1 MPNWRKVVKIKDI
14 GGFKRAGEY
23 INYKLGMLESSD
35 KSMSSLY
42 KLMFSEREN
51 IMFEQ
56 SDGFRIKKTS
66 YGEIFDCIEAI
77 CADLQRKINADRQSI
92 VGIYMDNSPQWVVAF
107 WAVLHC
113 GFKPL
118 LLNLRLSDAIIERV
132 IVQNN
137 VCAVISDGKIFSVNT
152 IFFDNVE
159 KSEALIEK
167 CEFGREFFVMSSGT
181 SSVKLCA
188 YSADELVQIIRDSS
202 DLLKRNPIPKRHYNG
217 NIKLLAFLPFYHI
230 FGFVA
235 VYLWF
240 SFFARTFV
248 CLRDYGP
255 QTIVNTIKKHK
266 VTHIFAVP
274 MLWDKVY
281 EQAIS
286 TIKSR
291 GLKDKFDKALQI
303 SNKLGNSLAGKV
315 FASLAFKEVREKTF
329 GESVRFLITGGSIIR
344 PQVIGFFNG
353 IGYHLANGYGMSE
366 VGITSVELSNSR
378 KKLNS
383 CSIGKPLPSIEYKI
397 DENGILEIR
406 GKSLAKYICEN
417 GEKRYTN
424 GDWFNTHDL
433 CQKKG
438 DCYYLNGRED
448 DLIVS
453 VSGENIN
460 PVAVEEVLLPKN
472 ANVVCLIAGKDSE
485 LPVLLT
491 SVQKGL
497 SREEAESVV
506 KEIRKRMDE
515 NNLSAQIGKIYL
527 TCDEL
532 ITGNEFKLNR
542 KRLKK
547 DYLEGK
553 ISRIEFEN
561 DDVSGKRDELQEKI
575 RGYFAIVLGKTEE
588 QVGYETNFFLDEGG
602 TSLDYFA
609 LIAKLQQDFRIDF
622 PMSVDENLTTVAGM
636 AEYIRERI

>member
-1 MPNWRKVVKIKDI
+1 MKIKDI
-14 GGFKRAGEY
+14 GGFKRAGDY
-23 INYKLGMLESSD
+23 IGYKLDALESSD
-35 KSMSSLY
+35 KSMASLY
-42 KLMFSEREN
+42 ELMFSEREN
-51 IMFEQ
+51 VMFEQ

-66 YGEIFDCIEAI
+66 YGEVFDCVEAI
-77 CADLQRKINADRQSI
+77 CADLQRKINAENQSV
-92 VGIYMDNSPQWVVAF
+92 VGIYMDNSPQWIVAF

-118 LLNLRLSDAIIERV
+118 LLNLRMSDATIERV
-132 IVQNN
+132 IAQNN
-137 VCAVISDGKIFSVNT
+137 VCAVVSDGKIFSVNT
-152 IFFDNVE
+152 IVFDSVK
-159 KSEALIEK
+159 KSETSLEK

-202 DLLKRNPIPKRHYNG
+202 DLLKRNSIPKRHYNG
-217 NIKLLAFLPFYHI
+217 NIKLLTFLPFYHI
-230 FGFVA
+230 FGFIA

-281 EQAIS
+281 EQAIA

-291 GLKDKFDKALQI
+291 GLEAKLDKALKI
-303 SNKLGNSLAGKV
+303 SNKLGNSLPGKA

-329 GESVRFLITGGSIIR
+329 GESVRFLVTGGSVIR

-383 CSIGKPLPSIEYKI
+383 CSIGKPLPSIEYRI
-397 DENGILEIR
+397 DENGVLEVR

-424 GDWFNTHDL
+424 GDWFNTRDL

-438 DCYYLNGRED
+438 DCYYINGRED

-472 ANVVCLIAGKDSE
+472 ANVVCLIAGKDDE

-491 SVQKGL
+491 SVPKGL
-497 SREEAESVV
+497 SREESEAVV
-506 KEIRKRMDE
+506 KEIRERIEE
-515 NNLSAQIGKIYL
+515 NNLSAQIGKVYL

-532 ITGNEFKLNR
+532 IVGNEFKLNR

-547 DYLEGK
+547 DYSEGK
-553 ISRIEFEN
+553 ISQIEFKNNDVCEN
-561 DDVSGKRDELQEKI
+561 HDELTEKI
-575 RGYFAIVLGKTEE
+575 RGYFATALGKADE

-609 LIAKLQQDFRIDF
+609 LIAKLQQDFRMDF
-622 PMSVDENLTTVAGM
+622 PMSVDENLTTVADM
-636 AEYIRERI
+636 VKYIRERI